1 MTTRVT
7 GRISGFLL
15 LCGLITGLAGA
26 QSSQAPLKNA
36 DIIQMM
42 KSGLGRQTIVLLI
55 QQGQCDF
62 DTSPQA
68 LIKLKKAGVSELVI
82 DAMLASNRPALKPID
97 APMSGEALL
106 EKALDALGPR
116 EALTNIHAIRWSGSV
131 VETVNGESTPFEEE
145 RTEVYPDHVY
155 LTVRSYVGPDAK
167 LVVAPGYGYQS
178 VDKLTRAIGSASA
191 EAYREQVRFEPSYI
205 AQHAGAYVVTP
216 LGSAELDGVPVE
228 TLKIRLGATEY
239 VWRID
244 ERTGVLLAV
253 QCQMN
258 SGEVITREY
267 SDYRPVGDMQLP
279 FKWRTTEDSRTTETT
294 IKQYEIN
301 PAVDS
306 DVFQRPENLSGKALS
321 LRVLDSKSVLHA
333 QEMGGN
339 FSTACQLSQARNTSV
354 VDPLNDIHFEMGT
367 APSNLKMDCNSWDTT
382 KLWPRKLNAM
392 LVMASDGQAYLLT
405 CDTEAMGSK
414 CFPLT
419 TGQVFHAMHTD
430 TGIAVLGTN
439 AKGRE
444 QEVEYSIVQAE
455 SLP

>member
-1 MTTRVT
+1 MTR
-7 GRISGFLL
+7 RIAGFLL
-15 LCGLITGLAGA
+15 LFALIGGLAIA
-26 QSSQAPLKNA
+26 QDSQAPLKNP

-42 KSGLGRQTIVLLI
+42 KSGLGRRTIVLLI
-55 QQGQCDF
+55 RQGPCDF

-68 LIKLKKAGVSELVI
+68 LVKLKKAGVSEMVI
-82 DAMLASNRPALKPID
+82 DAMLTSKTPALKPAD

-106 EKALDALGPR
+106 EKALDALGSR

-131 VETVNGESTPFEEE
+131 VETVNGESTPFEEQ

-167 LVVAPGYGYQS
+167 LIVAPGYGYQS
-178 VDKLTRAIGSASA
+178 VDNLTRAIGSASA

-205 AQHAGAYVVTP
+205 AQHAGAYVLTS
-216 LGSAELDGVPVE
+216 LGSMNTDGVPVE
-228 TLKIRLGATEY
+228 ALKIGLGATEY

-244 ERTGVLLAV
+244 ARTGILLSV
-253 QCQMN
+253 QCHMKP
-258 SGEVITREY
+258 GEVITREY
-267 SDYRPVGDMQLP
+267 TDYRPVGDLQLP
-279 FKWRTTEDSRTTETT
+279 FKWRTTESGRTTETT

-321 LRVLDSKSVLHA
+321 LRVLDSKSVPHA
-333 QEMGGN
+333 QELDGN
-339 FSTACQLSQARNTSV
+339 FSTACLLSQARNTSV
-354 VDPLNDIHFEMGT
+354 VDPLNDIHFEKGT
-367 APSNLKMDCNSWDTT
+367 APSNLKMDCNSWDTAM
-382 KLWPRKLNAM
+382 LWPRKLNAM
-392 LVMASDGQAYLLT
+392 LVMASDGKAYLLT

-444 QEVEYSIVQAE
+444 QEVNYSIVQAE